1 MILSEFRNITKRT
14 GSFVRAILNCR
25 GINSNSVPLVPNFMK
40 MTVDKQ
46 NYPLHDYYKDIYKK
60 YDLVNRIFTFGLD
73 KRWRKKAVARC
84 LENSPSNVLDV
95 CTGTGDLILEI
106 ANKAENTQYLSGY
119 DFSPEMLKV
128 AKEKASDA
136 GSNIDLIEGNVAS
149 MPYENEHFDAA
160 GISFGLRNLIYQNSN
175 ADQHL
180 QEIHRVL
187 KSGGRFVIL
196 ESSKPSNPVWRFFNG
211 IYLQY
216 ILPYLGGAISGNL
229 KAYKYLASSSKNYY
243 TREQMRTILTSS
255 GFAWESS
262 QSLFLGSVMLMVVKK
277 LA

>member
-1 MILSEFRNITKRT
+1 
-14 GSFVRAILNCR
+14 
-25 GINSNSVPLVPNFMK
+25 MK
-40 MTVDKQ
+40 ADKQ
-46 NYPLHDYYKDIYKK
+46 NHPLHDYYKDIYKR

-73 KRWRKKAVARC
+73 KTWRKKAVTRC
-84 LENSPSNVLDV
+84 LENSPVNILDV

-106 ANKAENTQYLSGY
+106 ADKAPDAEYLSGY

-128 AKEKASDA
+128 AKEKAVRA
-136 GSNIDLIEGNVAS
+136 SNEIDFIEGNVAS
-149 MPYENEHFDAA
+149 MPYKNEHFDAA

-180 QEIHRVL
+180 SEIHRVL

-196 ESSKPSNPVWRFFNG
+196 ESSKPANLIWRFFNG
-211 IYLQY
+211 IYLQI

-243 TREQMRTILTSS
+243 TREQMSTILRSA
-255 GFAWESS
+255 GFALESS
-262 QSLFLGSVMLMVVKK
+262 QALFLGSVMLMVVKK
-277 LA
+277 LV